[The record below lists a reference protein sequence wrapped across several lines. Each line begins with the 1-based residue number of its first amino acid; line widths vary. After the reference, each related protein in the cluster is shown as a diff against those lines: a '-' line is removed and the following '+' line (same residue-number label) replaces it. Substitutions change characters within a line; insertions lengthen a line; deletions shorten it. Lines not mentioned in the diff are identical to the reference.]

1 MSALLTCSGLDAGY
15 AGKPVVWGLELT
27 VDQGEVVT
35 ILGPNGA
42 GKTTTLLTLAG
53 LIPAVSGSVRV
64 DGDVLPNGKAV
75 AATKKGVVL
84 VPDDRALFTTLT
96 TLENLE
102 LARRKGGMTVDDVVA
117 YFPDLEKRLD
127 VRAGLLSGGEQQML
141 AIGRGLAQQP
151 RVLLIDELSM
161 GLAPII
167 VERLLPVIKNI
178 ASDTGTAVVL
188 VEQHVQ
194 LALRAA
200 DRALVMVHGNV
211 AVTDT
216 AQNLLADST
225 VIERAYLGDVVAGA

>member
-1 MSALLTCSGLDAGY
+1 MSALLTCTGLDAGY
-15 AGKPVVWGLELT
+15 AGKPVVRGFELT
-27 VDQGEVVT
+27 VDRGEVVT

-64 DGDVLPNGKAV
+64 DGDVLANGKAV

-96 TLENLE
+96 TRENLE

-151 RVLLIDELSM
+151 TVLLIDELSM

-194 LALRAA
+194 LALHVA
-200 DRALVMVHGNV
+200 DRALVMVHGHV

-225 VIERAYLGDVVAGA
+225 VIERAYLGQVGAGT